1 MSCDINRVSQ
11 VFQVTK
17 SADMLEIPQIL
28 RRIRNLWYIADTCN
42 SATETGIDD
51 ITSFLSL

>member
-17 SADMLEIPQIL
+17 SSDMLEKPQIL